1 MILLKIIYLGR
12 NIACHDSCGLIK
24 LRAWLGSHWDQVCT
38 SSSLRPAWVRGRF
51 KQKPNGSVPTTLRKP
66 NEQRSPSFHWT
77 RCERH
82 AFSRRYNLHISQSP
96 MLLTRPSPRFR
107 MWVMLRVACCACSH
121 VLGPK
126 PVCCVLTFFVL
137 LKHGVCFSA
146 LCESTAHNMRG
157 VASTSHNTRDVDC
170 MHKLLHVHMYMC
182 APLSYCW
189 PYNPITL

>member
-126 PVCCVLTFFVL
+126 PVCCVLTFL
-137 LKHGVCFSA
+137 CCWNMVCVSQRCVKA
-146 LCESTAHNMRG
+146 QPTTCVVWHQQVTTQEMWIAC
-157 VASTSHNTRDVDC
+157 TSC
-170 MHKLLHVHMYMC
+170 YMC
-182 APLSYCW
+182 TCICVHSCHIAG
-189 PYNPITL
+189 PITL